1 MHSVTHLHCEFSAIM
16 NLRPAAPASA
26 AAARI
31 WRASSMLCAIGFSSI
46 TCLPAAKHCLVTG
59 KWRWCGSMMSTAAK
73 LPSAS
78 AVSTDVK
85 TAAEPPA
92 AATLSAS
99 SCARAAD
106 VSTQA
111 VTPAQPLR

>member
-1 MHSVTHLHCEFSAIM
+1 MHSVTHSHCEFSAIM

-31 WRASSMLCAIGFSSI
+31 WRASSMLCAMGFSSI

-59 KWRWCGSMMSTAAK
+59 KWRWCGSMISTAAK